1 MPPVRALM
9 SLAVLAVVSLAAPA
23 SSASAPVGDCQAA
36 AGWPASL
43 PAPAAEVV
51 TRVNAHRTERGLAP
65 LAVSPT
71 LTAAAEW
78 KARHMAQYSYLQH
91 DDPAPPVQ
99 RTPFERMHACGYPEQ
114 ALAGENIAY
123 GYESPASVMQGWL
136 GSPGH
141 RANIERP
148 EFRAIGVGVARSSA
162 GTSYWTQDFGSVAD
176 AAPPPPAAPAP
187 PPPPPPPAP
196 PPEGRPA
203 IGSALAPAL
212 TLRVRGCRRLE
223 RSPGGVRCRL
233 FVSRGPVTVS
243 GRLRQRG
250 AVVAWGRARA
260 EHAGSLGLR
269 LRGRRTL
276 RAGRGTLRL
285 RAEGV
290 LVRRSVRV
298 R

>member
-1 MPPVRALM
+1 MPPVRALT
-9 SLAVLAVVSLAAPA
+9 SLAVLVVVSLAAPA
-23 SSASAPVGDCQAA
+23 SSASAPVGDCQAD
-36 AGWPASL
+36 AGWPVSL
-43 PAPAAEVV
+43 PAPAADVV
-51 TRVNAHRTERGLAP
+51 TRVNAHRTERGLTP

-71 LTAAAEW
+71 LSAAAEW
-78 KARHMAQYSYLQH
+78 KARHMAQYGYMQH

-114 ALAGENIAY
+114 ALAGENIAS

-162 GTSYWTQDFGSVAD
+162 GTTYWTQDFGSVAD

-187 PPPPPPPAP
+187 PPPPAPVP
-196 PPEGRPA
+196 PPEARPA

-212 TLRVRGCRRLE
+212 ALRVRGCRRLE
-223 RSPGGVRCRL
+223 RSRRVVRCRVL
-233 FVSRGPVTVS
+233 VSRGPVTVS

-250 AVVAWGRARA
+250 AGVASGRARA
-260 EHAGSLGLR
+260 ERAGSVALR
-269 LRGRRTL
+269 LRGPQAL
-276 RAGRGTLRL
+276 HAGRGTLRL
-285 RAEGV
+285 RAERV
-290 LVRRSVRV
+290 VVRRSVRV